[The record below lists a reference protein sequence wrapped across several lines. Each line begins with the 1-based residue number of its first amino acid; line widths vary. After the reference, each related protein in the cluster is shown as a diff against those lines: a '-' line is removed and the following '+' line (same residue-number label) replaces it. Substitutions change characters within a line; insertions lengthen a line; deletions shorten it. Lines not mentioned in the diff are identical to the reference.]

1 MTPQELIK
9 NIELLTGININT
21 KSRKRE
27 IVELKSLYSYLMR
40 KRGYTL
46 SQIGQEISLHHAS
59 VLHLIKLYE
68 VIKNDEFIKITNEK
82 IEYLN
87 FGFDVESAEIK
98 HLYEQLKIENL
109 KLKFEIEELKSN
121 KADDFFKNLINLAN
135 EHEDVRFKLE
145 NFYKINKQIYQKN
158 EQRNL

>member
-46 SQIGQEISLHHAS
+46 NQIGQEISLHHAS

-68 VIKNDEFIKITNEK
+68 EK
-82 IEYLN
+82 GNY
-87 FGFDVESAEIK
+87 
-98 HLYEQLKIENL
+98 
-109 KLKFEIEELKSN
+109 
-121 KADDFFKNLINLAN
+121 
-135 EHEDVRFKLE
+135 
-145 NFYKINKQIYQKN
+145 
-158 EQRNL
+158 

>member
-1 MTPQELIK
+1 MK
-9 NIELLTGININT
+9 
-21 KSRKRE
+21 
-27 IVELKSLYSYLMR
+27 
-40 KRGYTL
+40 
-46 SQIGQEISLHHAS
+46 
-59 VLHLIKLYE
+59 
-68 VIKNDEFIKITNEK
+68 K

-98 HLYEQLKIENL
+98 HLYEQSKLEIL

-121 KADDFFKNLINLAN
+121 NADDFFKNLINLAN